1 MMMMLGQMS
10 VVFVLSKDIF
20 VFRLSSFV
28 FLFKADTLNS
38 KLFDT
43 LNGKL

>member
-1 MMMMLGQMS
+1 MLGQMMRRFC
-10 VVFVLSKDIF
+10 FVKDIF

-43 LNGKL
+43 LNSKR